1 VQLNPQQAEA
11 VGTIDGPLLVLA
23 GAGSGKTR
31 VIAERILEMLRRS
44 IPAAKILALTFTN
57 KAAGEMRQRV
67 QERAGRSA
75 EALTISTFHSLG
87 LRIVREFA
95 ADLGLRQPVQ
105 ILDESET
112 RSILRRVCA
121 RTQTALGR
129 DVDRVSRAMSEARNE
144 GLSAEALQASDD
156 DLAYALGL
164 LMARYDKEKR
174 ILGGVDFDDL
184 LLLPLRLLR
193 AAGEPAAKLKSRWS
207 HALVDEYQDTN
218 TLQFEFLRHLFGR
231 CGNLCVV
238 GDDDQGIYGWRGAD
252 HRNILHFEKHFD
264 NCRCILLTANYRC
277 RGPVLAVA
285 NQLISKNRQRR
296 AKELVA
302 ARGDGP
308 PVRLQVFS
316 EGGLE
321 AEVIVTEIARLVRR
335 GTRASQIAILV
346 RRAAQVPAFESEL
359 ARRKLPVRL
368 IGGKR
373 TADRKA
379 SRDLFAY
386 IQVLASDAN
395 EVAFRRAI
403 TTPSRGLGA
412 TSIETLASVAA
423 QQKIGIVQVGAE
435 HLPKVRPSARQAL
448 TDFQESVGEA
458 RLALGRGER
467 PGPVLRALL
476 DASSYRERV
485 GEEIKNDKALGFHL
499 KNLDRI
505 IDLAEKAF
513 DDPSLGSKP
522 LTKLNSFVNRMNL
535 SASQDEA
542 EDQTEKITLS
552 TIHGVKG
559 LEFDRVYVVGLEE
572 GSLPAQRALDSGDS
586 GEVEEERRLL
596 YVAATRARD
605 HLTLSRAA
613 TRAVGEYTRERLP
626 SRFLAD
632 LVGLPIEE
640 ELIGEVPRRDEVE
653 AGQDYDSLRARMA
666 ALGVV
671 LPEAES

>member
-11 VGTIDGPLLVLA
+11 VATIEGPLLVLA

-31 VIAERILEMLRRS
+31 VIAERILEMLRRK
-44 IPAAKILALTFTN
+44 IPAQKILALTFTN
-57 KAAGEMRQRV
+57 KAAGEMRARV
-67 QERAGRSA
+67 EQRAGRA
-75 EALTISTFHSLG
+75 ANDLTISTFHSLG
-87 LRIVREFA
+87 LRIVRQYAQALE
-95 ADLGLRQPVQ
+95 LREPVQ

-129 DVDRVSRAMSEARNE
+129 DIDRISAAMSEARNE
-144 GLSAEALQASDD
+144 GLSAQALQASDD

-164 LMARYDKEKR
+164 LMARYDEEKR
-174 ILGGVDFDDL
+174 MLGGVDFDDL
-184 LLLPLRLLR
+184 LLLPLKLLR
-193 AAGEPAAKLKSRWS
+193 ADGEPAKELKARWS

-218 TLQFEFLRHLFGR
+218 TLQFELLRRIFGR
-231 CGNLCVV
+231 TGNLCVV

-252 HRNILHFEKHFD
+252 HRNILHFESHFD
-264 NCRCILLTANYRC
+264 GCRCILLTANYRC
-277 RGPVLAVA
+277 RAPILAAA
-285 NQLISKNRQRR
+285 NQLIAKNRQRR

-316 EGGLE
+316 EGDLE
-321 AEVIVTEIARLVRR
+321 ADVIVTEIARLVRR
-335 GTRASQIAILV
+335 GSPADQFAILV
-346 RRAAQVPAFESEL
+346 RRAAPVPAFEAEL

-386 IQVLASDAN
+386 IQVVTSDYN

-403 TTPSRGLGA
+403 TTPARGLGA
-412 TSIETLASVAA
+412 TSLETLARVAA
-423 QQKIGIVQVGAE
+423 EQEIGVAKVGAE

-448 TDFQESVGEA
+448 QDFQESIATA
-458 RLALGRGER
+458 RRSLLQGKR
-467 PGPVLRALL
+467 PGPVLRTLL
-476 DASSYRERV
+476 DASAYSERI
-485 GEEIKNDKALGFHL
+485 GEEIKNDRAAGFHL
-499 KNLDRI
+499 QNLERV
-505 IDLAEKAF
+505 IDMADKAF

-522 LTKLNSFVNRMNL
+522 LSKLNAFVNRMNL
-535 SASQDEA
+535 AASQDENEEHSA
-542 EDQTEKITLS
+542 KITLS

-559 LEFDRVYVVGLEE
+559 LEFDHVYVVGLEE
-572 GSLPAQRALDSGDS
+572 GSLPAQRALDGGDAR
-586 GEVEEERRLL
+586 EVEEERRLL
-596 YVAATRARD
+596 YVAATRARE

-632 LVGLPIEE
+632 LAGLPIVE
-640 ELIGEVPRRDEVE
+640 ELIGEPTQRDDVE
-653 AGQDYDSLRARMA
+653 AAQDYDALRQRMA
-666 ALGVV
+666 ALGVA
-671 LPEAES
+671 LPGAE